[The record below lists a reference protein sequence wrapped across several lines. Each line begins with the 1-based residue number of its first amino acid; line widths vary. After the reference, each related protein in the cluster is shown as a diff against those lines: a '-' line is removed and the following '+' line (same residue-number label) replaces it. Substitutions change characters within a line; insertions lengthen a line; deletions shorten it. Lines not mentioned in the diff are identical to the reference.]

1 MKLLTN
7 IWNAIIGFFKRLF
20 GIKKKEES
28 LPSVDSGVTESP
40 NTSTDEPELED
51 VVEGVDDPNEDST
64 EDTEMVESPNEEEST
79 PKGDDTIED
88 EDGKDIEENAP
99 NVEDDGCP
107 NYVIT
112 HKKISDNKYQ
122 FYVNIE

>member
-1 MKLLTN
+1 MKLLAN

-40 NTSTDEPELED
+40 NTSTDEPELEN
-51 VVEGVDDPNEDST
+51 VVDEVDSPNEDST
-64 EDTEMVESPNEEEST
+64 EDAEIVENPNEEESA
-79 PKGDDTIED
+79 PKGDDAIED
-88 EDGKDIEENAP
+88 EGGEDIEEKAP

-122 FYVNIE
+122 FYVNIK